1 VRVNRT
7 QVPAENKSKRTYLS
21 PGICRQSMLLQL
33 VQKWYKSEGGRVKM
47 VEWSRLSGCFLHH
60 KQAGQYSFIPTMP
73 MMPLV
78 APLAPLTPLDSPSC
92 QWGSAHPLCRL
103 LGPLT
108 PPHALYVIRYDC
120 MIGMYDDLERG
131 GRKRRKR
138 YASGTLPPP
147 VGGGSTNRTTACGKF
162 YTDKVE

>member
-1 VRVNRT
+1 MNRT

-92 QWGSAHPLCRL
+92 QWGSAHPMCRL

-108 PPHALYVIRYDC
+108 PHHALYVIRYDL
-120 MIGMYDDLERG
+120 YDWYVRRSGEGGAEAQKTVRVWYPPTPLRG
-131 GRKRRKR
+131 GEYQPYHCVRKILYR
-138 YASGTLPPP
+138 
-147 VGGGSTNRTTACGKF
+147 
-162 YTDKVE
+162 